1 MSNLKVLLPI
11 DSSEFSKAIADEVLH
26 LYSPKTHNLT
36 FIRVATDYKDTLDVE
51 RLEKSLTKELN
62 IVADYFQEKGYQV
75 DTAVRFGKVVS
86 EIVRFAEGENIDLIA
101 MTTHGRSGLDRLR
114 NGSVAGEVLRSTYI
128 PVTMVRPVARLS
140 KGVVTY

>member
-1 MSNLKVLLPI
+1 MSNLRVLIPI
-11 DSSEFSKAIADEVLH
+11 DSSEFSKAISDEVLH
-26 LYSPKTHNLT
+26 LYSPKTHDLT
-36 FIRVATDYKDTLDVE
+36 FLRVATDYNDTVDVE
-51 RLEKSLTKELN
+51 RLEKSLTTELS

-86 EIVRFAEGENIDLIA
+86 EIVRFAEGESIDLIA